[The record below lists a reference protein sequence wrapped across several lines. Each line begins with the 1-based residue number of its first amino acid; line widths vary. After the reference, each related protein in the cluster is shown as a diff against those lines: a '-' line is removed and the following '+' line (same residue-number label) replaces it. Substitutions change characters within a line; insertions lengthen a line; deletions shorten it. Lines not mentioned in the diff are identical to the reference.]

1 MYLKHFNQKGSAK
14 INNLSKPLLLSVAL
28 LIFAC
33 SSQAKSYYFSSSG
46 NDSYTSTQAQNQAT
60 PWKSISKLNSIF
72 STLVAG
78 DIVYFKRGDIFFGS
92 IVANRSGSS
101 GKPITF
107 DAYGSGSNP
116 VISGLITF
124 SS

>member
-1 MYLKHFNQKGSAK
+1 MYLKHFIQKESIK
-14 INNLSKPLLLSVAL
+14 IKNLSKALFLSATL
-28 LIFAC
+28 LIFAY

-46 NDSYTSTQAQNQAT
+46 NDSYTSTQAQSQAT

-78 DIVYFKRGDIFFGS
+78 DIIYFKRGDIFFGS
-92 IVANRSGSS
+92 IVATRSGSS

-107 DAYGSGSNP
+107 DAYGSGNKP
-116 VISGLITF
+116 VITGLISF